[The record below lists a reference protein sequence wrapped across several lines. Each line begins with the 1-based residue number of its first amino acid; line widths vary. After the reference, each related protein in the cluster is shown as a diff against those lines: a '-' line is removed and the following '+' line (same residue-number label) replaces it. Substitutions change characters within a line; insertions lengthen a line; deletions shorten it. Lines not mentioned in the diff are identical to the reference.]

1 MHIFTYT
8 HIYTYIHIYKY
19 TNIPLY
25 IYKYIHSY
33 IYIYI
38 SDLPVSDSEV
48 PGRKVDGSF
57 AGLYVPTLWMIYGY
71 INKG

>member
-1 MHIFTYT
+1 MHIFTFI

-25 IYKYIHSY
+25 IYKYIHS
-33 IYIYI
+33 YIYI